1 MSGKGEGKKRNR
13 AAQSEQHG
21 FQERP
26 LEKAEKPVREEG
38 NPGENQEKPRVVEK
52 LRNLE
57 KRRRQQEKG

>member
-26 LEKAEKPVREEG
+26 LEKAEKPAREEG
-38 NPGENQEKPRVVEK
+38 HPRESREKPRVLEK
-52 LRNLE
+52 LRNLAE
-57 KRRRQQEKG
+57 RRRQQEES